1 MNQPLETPLS
11 SPNADRPDPT
21 LVRPRAPLIGIIT
34 GVLAVGGF
42 LAWSGVRIQD
52 AKQKRETIA
61 TQRNEDAKRSAA
73 AEKAVPT
80 VSTIVPVAATWTPV
94 VEIDGTIAA
103 GQSAEL
109 GFKAGGR
116 IAQIAV
122 KVGDSVKAGQL
133 LAALDSSEASAQL
146 RAAEAQVRAAEAQ
159 LVLATDSE
167 RRTSV
172 MVQSGSAAEVS
183 GVQTAQQKA
192 LAAAQLDA
200 SRAQVTLGRVSI
212 GNHRLTAPFAGS
224 VTRAPEGV
232 GSVVGPGSPL
242 FELADLTKLKLKGTL
257 GEHDAS
263 LVAVGDKLVIEGE
276 RGATEGTV
284 SAVLGSVDPT
294 TRRVRIEAEVKNGS
308 GLLRAGSFVRA
319 RVTGKSGIAVLTLP
333 HNVLRPGSQ
342 DEVFV
347 LKGGVLAS
355 RRIVHSVSSNGELL
369 VRHGIEADARV
380 VVSPKPEA
388 VAGDR
393 VVEGPAQALPAA
405 PPTAAAH

>member
-11 SPNADRPDPT
+11 SPHTDRPDPT
-21 LVRPRAPLIGIIT
+21 LVRPRAPLVGIIA

-52 AKQKRETIA
+52 ARQKRESIA
-61 TQRNEDAKRSAA
+61 TQRNDDAKRSAA
-73 AEKAVPT
+73 SEKLLPS
-80 VSTIVPVAATWTPV
+80 VSTMLPVAATWTPV

-122 KVGDSVKAGQL
+122 KVGDNVKAGQL

-159 LVLATDSE
+159 LTLATDSE

-183 GVQTAQQKA
+183 GVQTTQQKA
-192 LAAAQLDA
+192 LAEAQLDA
-200 SRAQVTLGRVSI
+200 SRAQVALGRVSI

-257 GEHDAS
+257 SEHDAS
-263 LVAVGDKLVIEGE
+263 LVAPGDKLVIEGE
-276 RGATEGTV
+276 RGTAEGTV

-294 TRRVRIEAEVKNGS
+294 TRRVRIEAAVANGS
-308 GLLRAGSFVRA
+308 ALLRAGSFVRA
-319 RVTGKSGIAVLTLP
+319 RVTGKDGIPVLKLP
-333 HNVLRPGSQ
+333 HGVLKPGAQ
-342 DEVFV
+342 DELFV
-347 LKGGVLAS
+347 VKGGVLAS
-355 RRIVHSVSSNGELL
+355 RRIIHSVSSNGELY
-369 VRHGIEADARV
+369 VRHGLEADARV
-380 VVSPKPEA
+380 VVNPKPDA
-388 VAGDR
+388 AAGDR
-393 VVEGPAQALPAA
+393 VVEESAPAKPAALPAA
-405 PPTAAAH
+405 TH